1 MPKREEMIG
10 KRFGRLVVT
19 AISPNTSGKRKRL
32 MYYCDCDCGEKNVE
46 IIGEKL
52 RNGHTKSC
60 GCLKR
65 DMASATHKKYNEYD
79 LSGDFGTGKTSNT
92 NKEFYFDKED
102 YDLIKQYCWLEMKN
116 GYIASRTSDKESIY
130 LHRFVMKAGSRDIV
144 DHKKHNLMD
153 CRKKSLRVGTQ
164 SNNMMNTTM
173 RKDNT
178 SGTVGVSF
186 DKINGKWVAEIWF
199 NKKKIRL
206 GSFKEKKDAINA
218 RKEAEEKYFKGWS
231 YDNSTKEKVS

>member
-1 MPKREEMIG
+1 MSKREEMIG

-32 MYYCDCDCGEKNVE
+32 MYLCDCDCGKKNVE

-65 DMASATHKKYNEYD
+65 DIASTTHKKYNEYD
-79 LSGDFGTGKTSNT
+79 LSGDFGIGKTSNT

-102 YDLIKQYCWLEMKN
+102 YDLIKDYCWFEMQN
-116 GYIASRTSDKESIY
+116 GYIASRVSGKGNIY
-130 LHRFVMKAGSRDIV
+130 LHRFVMKADSGDIV

-153 CRKKSLRVGTQ
+153 CRKKYLRIGTQ
-164 SNNMMNTTM
+164 SNNMMNKTM

-178 SGTVGVSF
+178 SGITGVSH
-186 DKINGKWVAEIWF
+186 DKTSNKWVAEIWL
-199 NKKKIRL
+199 NKKKVRL
-206 GSFKEKKDAINA
+206 GSFREKKDAISA
-218 RKEAEEKYFKGWS
+218 RKEAEEKYYKDWS
-231 YDNSTKEKVS
+231 YDNSTKEKAS